1 MTCTI
6 SLLLI
11 GVLTLFLDR
20 GTTIVQTQVAFMAIW
35 AFAYQA
41 SIGSAGFTL
50 MAEIP
55 TSSLRGVTQSMATM
69 VNGLTNAVW
78 SFALPYMINPDQAA
92 MGGKVAFVFFA
103 LLVLAD
109 VFVWFYYPETKGRSF
124 EELDALFAR
133 GVSPRQFSRTR
144 LQ

>member
-1 MTCTI
+1 ML
-6 SLLLI
+6 S
-11 GVLTLFLDR
+11 LFLNVSPA
-20 GTTIVQTQVAFMAIW
+20 IVRAQVAFMAIW
-35 AFAYQA
+35 AFSYQA
-41 SIGSAGFTL
+41 SIGSAGYTM

-69 VNGLTNAVW
+69 VNGLSNSVW

-109 VFVWFYYPETKGRSF
+109 GFVFWFYPETKGRSF
-124 EELDALFAR
+124 EEIDELFRR
-133 GVSPRQFSRTR
+133 GVAPRKFKGTR